1 LNCKSVISE
10 LSNYLDGE
18 LELAAKRQLEQHLVD
33 CQECNLV
40 VNQTKLT
47 VDIFCDSEP
56 VALPRDV
63 QTRLHEALRRKFSE
77 KRT

>member
-1 LNCKSVISE
+1 MNCKSVISE

-18 LELAAKRQLEQHLVD
+18 LELGAKQQLEQHLVD

-56 VALPRDV
+56 VALPPDV

-77 KRT
+77 KET

>member
-1 LNCKSVISE
+1 MNCKSVISE

>member
-1 LNCKSVISE
+1 MNCKSVISE

-18 LELAAKRQLEQHLVD
+18 LELAEKQELQQHLAD
-33 CQECNLV
+33 CQECNLI

-56 VALPRDV
+56 VALPPDV

-77 KRT
+77 KGT

>member
-18 LELAAKRQLEQHLVD
+18 LEMVVKQELEQHLEDCEECKLAVD
-33 CQECNLV
+33 
-40 VNQTKLT
+40 QTKLT

-56 VALPRDV
+56 VELPPDV
-63 QTRLHEALRRKFSE
+63 QTRLHEALRRKFSQ
-77 KRT
+77 KAT

>member
-18 LELAAKRQLEQHLVD
+18 LEMVVKQELEQHLEDCEECKLAVD
-33 CQECNLV
+33 
-40 VNQTKLT
+40 QTKLT

-56 VALPRDV
+56 VELPPDV
-63 QTRLHEALRRKFSE
+63 QTRLHEALRRKFSQE
-77 KRT
+77 AT

>member
-1 LNCKSVISE
+1 MNCKSVISE

-18 LELAAKRQLEQHLVD
+18 LELAEKQELQQHLAD
-33 CQECNLV
+33 CQECNLI

-56 VALPRDV
+56 VALPPDV

>member
-1 LNCKSVISE
+1 MNCKSVISE

-56 VALPRDV
+56 VALPPDV

>member
-18 LELAAKRQLEQHLVD
+18 LELAEKQELQQHLAD
-33 CQECNLV
+33 CQECNLI

-56 VALPRDV
+56 VALPPDV